1 MEKTNKIS
9 RETLTGL
16 SAQEI
21 QNILNQAL
29 EERKA
34 EIAGITTSDEVDKA
48 EKELMQVMN
57 DYDQHLNNASYEL
70 AKDVVFDGK
79 TYKKQEIV
87 DILVRF
93 VSSQTVDWQ
102 NTLGLYQMVKFWEP
116 GPDKVPYRVFDS
128 TLRVL
133 NMCKFT
139 GMEDWTGILVVNEY
153 LSQNHL
159 EYQADLAWF
168 LYLSAIHNTLLEQKK
183 ALSEVAQTPAQEA

>member
-21 QNILNQAL
+21 QDLLNQAL
-29 EERKA
+29 EEKKA
-34 EIAGITTSDEVDKA
+34 EITGIATSNEVDKA
-48 EKELMQVMN
+48 EEELMKIMD
-57 DYDQHLNNASYEL
+57 DYDQYLSSVAYEL

-87 DILVRF
+87 DIIVRF
-93 VSSQTVDWQ
+93 VSSQTVEWQ

-116 GPDKVPYRVFDS
+116 GPDKVPYRVYDS

-139 GMEDWTGILVVNEY
+139 GMEDWTGILAVNEY
-153 LSQNHL
+153 LSQNHS

-168 LYLSAIHNTLLEQKK
+168 LYLSAVHNALLEQKK
-183 ALSEVAQTPAQEA
+183 ALSEVVQAPASEA